1 VSRFE
6 VGDVVTLISGGGPM
20 SVVAVHGD
28 IVECAWFEALPE
40 GGWKG
45 VGRARFPAAVL
56 QPVRGHVTDDDGNV
70 VVEN

>member
-1 VSRFE
+1 MSRFE

-20 SVVAVHGD
+20 AVVAVNDGL
-28 IVECAWFEALPE
+28 VTCCWFEALPE

-45 VGRARFPAAVL
+45 VGRATFPDAVL
-56 QPVRGHVTDDDGNV
+56 QAVKGHATDDDGNV